1 MMQSMRKQAKGFL
14 AFILFG
20 LLILSFGVWG
30 IGDIFRPVSG
40 RDVVIEIGGTEIPA
54 EQLARD
60 VQREIQALRA
70 RSGVSLDYGQ
80 ALRFGLVGQTISRLV
95 GSTLLDLAT
104 RDMGVAVSDRMI
116 SDAVRNDPNFRN
128 QFGKF
133 DRQRYRQT
141 LASLG
146 MSERMYEETLRG
158 GLARRQLAGGVA
170 ASESVPKSLAHA
182 IYRHRRERRVADI
195 LFIPNASLT
204 GLGAPDQAAL
214 ETFHKDNEARFMA
227 PEFREVTAVIIRPD
241 DLAANIDVSDERLQE
256 EYRNRL
262 DEFETSERRAV
273 EQLLFSGESEAK
285 AAYDRI
291 RSGEDFAA
299 VGADVLPLGTVAKGE
314 LPLAALGDGAFALDP
329 GTASA
334 PIKTA
339 LGWHIVR
346 VTKIEPGSTTSFAD
360 AREKLKTLVKRELA
374 VDAAIDLGEELDK
387 EIGGGTSVV
396 DAARQFGLALTRIP
410 AMDAK
415 GQDAEGKPI
424 AAIPQGSDFVQ
435 QAFLAIAGE
444 DGLLS
449 DADDGSYFIL
459 RVDGITPAAV
469 RPLDSIRDKVAAAW
483 TAERKAEEARKTAQ
497 SVTERIAAGVKL
509 AELAGEVGQKVRTTD
524 PFTRDGDGAGDHV
537 SAALVEKMFALRVGD
552 AAWAPTLD
560 GTVVGVAKEVKS
572 ANPLSDS
579 KGVKAVSDRLRQVM
593 AVDFLAQYT
602 NALRDR
608 YPVEID
614 QAAVEDMFTRQ

>member
-40 RDVVIEIGGTEIPA
+40 RDVIIEIGGTEIPA
-54 EQLARD
+54 ERLARD

-80 ALRFGLVGQTISRLV
+80 ALQFGLVGQTISRLV
-95 GSTLLDLAT
+95 GTSLFDLAT
-104 RDMGVAVSDRMI
+104 RDMGVAISDRMI
-116 SDAVRNDPNFRN
+116 SDAVQNDTNFRN
-128 QFGKF
+128 QFGRF
-133 DRQRYRQT
+133 DRQRYRQR

-158 GLARRQLAGGVA
+158 DLARRQLASGIA

-182 IYRHRRERRVADI
+182 VYRYRRERRVAEV
-195 LFIPNASLT
+195 LFIPNDGLT
-204 GLGAPDQAAL
+204 GLEAPGQAAL
-214 ETFHKDNEARFMA
+214 EDFHKDHEARFMA
-227 PEFREVTAVIIRPD
+227 PEFRKVTAVIIRPD
-241 DLAANIDVSDERLQE
+241 DLAGDIDVSGERLEE
-256 EYRNRL
+256 EYRSRL
-262 DEFETSERRAV
+262 DEFETPERRAV
-273 EQLLFSGESEAK
+273 EQLLFSSESEAK

-291 RSGEDFAA
+291 QAGEDFAT
-299 VGADVLPLGTVAKGE
+299 VGADVLPLGTVAKGD
-314 LPLAALGDGAFALDP
+314 LPLQALGDGAFAVDP
-329 GTASA
+329 GAASA
-334 PIKTA
+334 PINTA

-346 VTKIEPGSTTSFAD
+346 VTKIEPGSTASFAD
-360 AREKLKTLVKRELA
+360 AREKLKALVKRELA
-374 VDAAIDLGEELDK
+374 VDAAIELGEDLDK
-387 EIGGGTSVV
+387 EIGGGVGIV
-396 DAARQFGLALTRIP
+396 EAARKFGLRLTRIA

-424 AAIPQGSDFVQ
+424 AGLPQGSDFVA
-435 QAFLAIAGE
+435 QAFQGVVGD

-449 DADDGSYFIL
+449 DAEDGSYFIL
-459 RVDGITPAAV
+459 RVDAITPAAV
-469 RPLDSIRDKVAAAW
+469 RPLADVRDKVAAAW
-483 TAERKAEEARKTAQ
+483 TADRKAEAARKKAQ
-497 SVTERIAAGVKL
+497 SVTER
-509 AELAGEVGQKVRTTD
+509 LAGGAKLPEFAADVGREVRTTD

-537 SAALVEKMFALRVGD
+537 SAALVEKLFALRVGD
-552 AAWAPTLD
+552 AAWAPTQS
-560 GTVVGVAKEVKS
+560 GTVVGVVREVKG

-579 KGVKAVSDRLRQVM
+579 AGVKSVTDRLRQAM
-593 AVDFLAQYT
+593 ASDLLAQFT